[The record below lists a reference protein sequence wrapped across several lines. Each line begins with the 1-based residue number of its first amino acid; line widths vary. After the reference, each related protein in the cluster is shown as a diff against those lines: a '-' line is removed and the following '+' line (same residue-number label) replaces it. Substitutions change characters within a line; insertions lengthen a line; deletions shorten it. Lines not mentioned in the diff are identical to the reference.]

1 MNENFIE
8 LNDNFGI
15 VSDDMGNLDFISKR
29 TNEYSFEDILSKENE
44 IEDLNDKLLQVKHEL
59 FYNKE
64 AKLKA
69 ATMCN
74 FASIIP
80 GVSCL
85 IVALSTKIP
94 LQTIVLGPAIAFVGF
109 QIFKFAIIGRKS
121 KFKEK
126 ISKLNTLANN
136 LETNLDTLKKELDD
150 MKTKVDYSKIYDD
163 VLTISDK
170 DYDSDDVLTTPNK
183 DYDNDDVMEYIGI
196 ITIPDKDYD
205 YDEVMEYN
213 NYYNEVAE
221 SNQNNS
227 KKYKI
232 KTLKNNTL
240 N

>member
-44 IEDLNDKLLQVKHEL
+44 IEDLDDKLLQVKHEL

-94 LQTIVLGPAIAFVGF
+94 LQTIVLGPAIAFAGF
-109 QIFKFAIIGRKS
+109 QIVKFAIIGRKS

-136 LETNLDTLKKELDD
+136 LETNLDTLEKELED
-150 MKTKVDYSKIYDD
+150 MKTKVDYGKTYNNI
-163 VLTISDK
+163 L
-170 DYDSDDVLTTPNK
+170 
-183 DYDNDDVMEYIGI
+183 
-196 ITIPDKDYD
+196 TIPDKDYD
-205 YDEVMEYN
+205 PDEIIEYN
-213 NYYNEVAE
+213 NYYDEIMEYNKYNNHYNEIIE

-232 KTLKNNTL
+232 KTLKK
-240 N
+240 

>member
-69 ATMCN
+69 AKMLN
-74 FASIIP
+74 IASIIP

-109 QIFKFAIIGRKS
+109 QITKFAIIGRKS

-126 ISKLNTLANN
+126 VDKLNTLANN
-136 LETNLDTLKKELDD
+136 LETNLNTLEKELEDI
-150 MKTKVDYSKIYDD
+150 KTKVDYGKTYNNI
-163 VLTISDK
+163 L
-170 DYDSDDVLTTPNK
+170 
-183 DYDNDDVMEYIGI
+183 
-196 ITIPDKDYD
+196 TIPDKDYD
-205 YDEVMEYN
+205 SDEVIEYN
-213 NYYNEVAE
+213 NYYDEIMEYNKYNNHYNEIIE

-232 KTLKNNTL
+232 KTLKK
-240 N
+240 

>member
-1 MNENFIE
+1 MNEKFIE

-150 MKTKVDYSKIYDD
+150 MKTKVDYSKTYNNI
-163 VLTISDK
+163 L
-170 DYDSDDVLTTPNK
+170 
-183 DYDNDDVMEYIGI
+183 
-196 ITIPDKDYD
+196 TIPDKDYD
-205 YDEVMEYN
+205 PDEVIEYN
-213 NYYNEVAE
+213 NYYDEIMEYNKYNNHYNEIIE
-221 SNQNNS
+221 SYQNNS

-232 KTLKNNTL
+232 KTLKK
-240 N
+240 

>member
-150 MKTKVDYSKIYDD
+150 IKTKVDYSKIYDD

-232 KTLKNNTL
+232 KTLKK
-240 N
+240 

>member
-1 MNENFIE
+1 MNEKFIE

-44 IEDLNDKLLQVKHEL
+44 IEDLDDKLLQVKHEL

-136 LETNLDTLKKELDD
+136 LETNLNTLEKELED
-150 MKTKVDYSKIYDD
+150 MKTKVDYSKTYNNI
-163 VLTISDK
+163 L
-170 DYDSDDVLTTPNK
+170 
-183 DYDNDDVMEYIGI
+183 
-196 ITIPDKDYD
+196 TIPDKDYD
-205 YDEVMEYN
+205 PDEVIEYN
-213 NYYNEVAE
+213 NYYDEIMEYNKYNNHYNEIIE

-232 KTLKNNTL
+232 KTLKK
-240 N
+240 

>member
-109 QIFKFAIIGRKS
+109 QITKFAIIGRKS

-136 LETNLDTLKKELDD
+136 LETNLNTLEKELED
-150 MKTKVDYSKIYDD
+150 MKTKVDYSKTYNNI
-163 VLTISDK
+163 L
-170 DYDSDDVLTTPNK
+170 
-183 DYDNDDVMEYIGI
+183 
-196 ITIPDKDYD
+196 TIPDKDYD
-205 YDEVMEYN
+205 PDEVIEYN
-213 NYYNEVAE
+213 NYYDEIMEYNKYNNHYNEIIE
-221 SNQNNS
+221 SYQNNS

-232 KTLKNNTL
+232 KALKK
-240 N
+240 

>member
-44 IEDLNDKLLQVKHEL
+44 IEDLDDKLLQVKHEL

-109 QIFKFAIIGRKS
+109 QIFKFTIIGRKS

-126 ISKLNTLANN
+126 INKLNTLANN

-163 VLTISDK
+163 VLTIPDK

-232 KTLKNNTL
+232 KALKK
-240 N
+240 

>member
-1 MNENFIE
+1 MNEKFIE

-44 IEDLNDKLLQVKHEL
+44 IEDLDDKLLQVKHEL

-170 DYDSDDVLTTPNK
+170 DYDNDDVLTTPNK

-232 KTLKNNTL
+232 KTLKK
-240 N
+240 

>member
-44 IEDLNDKLLQVKHEL
+44 IEDLDDKLLQVKHEL

-126 ISKLNTLANN
+126 INKLNTLANN

-150 MKTKVDYSKIYDD
+150 MKAKVDYSKIYDD
-163 VLTISDK
+163 VLTIPDK

-232 KTLKNNTL
+232 KALKK
-240 N
+240 

>member
-163 VLTISDK
+163 VLTIYDK

>member
-44 IEDLNDKLLQVKHEL
+44 IEDSNDKLLQVKHEL

-232 KTLKNNTL
+232 KTLKK
-240 N
+240 

>member
-1 MNENFIE
+1 MNEKFIE

-232 KTLKNNTL
+232 KTLKK
-240 N
+240 

>member
-1 MNENFIE
+1 MNEKFIE

-44 IEDLNDKLLQVKHEL
+44 IEDLDDKLLQVKHEL

-121 KFKEK
+121 KLKEK
-126 ISKLNTLANN
+126 IIKLNNLSNN
-136 LETNLDTLKKELDD
+136 
-150 MKTKVDYSKIYDD
+150 
-163 VLTISDK
+163 
-170 DYDSDDVLTTPNK
+170 
-183 DYDNDDVMEYIGI
+183 
-196 ITIPDKDYD
+196 
-205 YDEVMEYN
+205 
-213 NYYNEVAE
+213 
-221 SNQNNS
+221 
-227 KKYKI
+227 
-232 KTLKNNTL
+232 
-240 N
+240 

>member
-44 IEDLNDKLLQVKHEL
+44 IEDLDDKLLQVKHEL

-126 ISKLNTLANN
+126 INKLNTLANN

-163 VLTISDK
+163 VLTIPDK

-232 KTLKNNTL
+232 KTIKK
-240 N
+240 

>member
-232 KTLKNNTL
+232 KTLKK
-240 N
+240 

>member
-1 MNENFIE
+1 MNEKFIE

-136 LETNLDTLKKELDD
+136 LETNLNTLEKELED
-150 MKTKVDYSKIYDD
+150 MKTKVDYSKTYNNI
-163 VLTISDK
+163 L
-170 DYDSDDVLTTPNK
+170 
-183 DYDNDDVMEYIGI
+183 
-196 ITIPDKDYD
+196 TIPDKDYD
-205 YDEVMEYN
+205 PDEVIEYN
-213 NYYNEVAE
+213 NYYDEIMEYNKYNNHYNEIIE

-232 KTLKNNTL
+232 KTLKK
-240 N
+240 

>member
-29 TNEYSFEDILSKENE
+29 TNEHSFEDILSKENE

-64 AKLKA
+64 TKLKA
-69 ATMCN
+69 AKMLN
-74 FASIIP
+74 IASIIP

-109 QIFKFAIIGRKS
+109 QITKFAIIGRKS

-126 ISKLNTLANN
+126 IDKLNTLANN
-136 LETNLDTLKKELDD
+136 LETNLNTLEKELEDI
-150 MKTKVDYSKIYDD
+150 KTKVDYGKTYNNI
-163 VLTISDK
+163 L
-170 DYDSDDVLTTPNK
+170 
-183 DYDNDDVMEYIGI
+183 
-196 ITIPDKDYD
+196 TIPDKDYD
-205 YDEVMEYN
+205 SDEVIEYN
-213 NYYNEVAE
+213 NYYDEIMEYNKYNNHYNEIIE

-232 KTLKNNTL
+232 KTLKK
-240 N
+240 

>member
-1 MNENFIE
+1 MNEKFIE

-170 DYDSDDVLTTPNK
+170 DYDNDDVLTTPNK

-232 KTLKNNTL
+232 KTLKK
-240 N
+240 

>member
-44 IEDLNDKLLQVKHEL
+44 IEDLDDKLLQVKHEL

-232 KTLKNNTL
+232 KTLKK
-240 N
+240 

>member
-8 LNDNFGI
+8 LNDNFVI

-69 ATMCN
+69 AAMCN

-109 QIFKFAIIGRKS
+109 QIVKFAIIGRKS

-136 LETNLDTLKKELDD
+136 LETNLDTLEKELED
-150 MKTKVDYSKIYDD
+150 MKTKVDYGKTYNNI
-163 VLTISDK
+163 L
-170 DYDSDDVLTTPNK
+170 
-183 DYDNDDVMEYIGI
+183 
-196 ITIPDKDYD
+196 TIPDKDYD
-205 YDEVMEYN
+205 PDEVIEYN
-213 NYYNEVAE
+213 NYYDEIMEYNKYNNHYNEIIE

-232 KTLKNNTL
+232 KTLKK
-240 N
+240 